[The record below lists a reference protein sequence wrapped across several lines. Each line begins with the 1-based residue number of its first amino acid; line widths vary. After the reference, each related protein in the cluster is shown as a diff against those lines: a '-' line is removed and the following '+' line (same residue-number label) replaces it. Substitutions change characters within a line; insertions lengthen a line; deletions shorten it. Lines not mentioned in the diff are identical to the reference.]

1 MQKVLTAIGSLEL
14 NERLKKIKDF
24 KVFEKDIQYK
34 EAIIDV
40 LKIEKDF
47 DVIIINEDLPG
58 EMKIEQLIK
67 NIKFINSEIKIFFI
81 LKNKDED
88 MEKTLYNENVK
99 KIFYNDEIKFEEFVK
114 EIKDSNISREEI
126 LLKEINDLK
135 KVIVNKD
142 DELSKYKK
150 GIKNNKGDLREIIA
164 NKNNELVKYKK
175 DIKNNKKV
183 IQNKVIIITQLN
195 EKIIEKWLN
204 SKRNVYIFN
213 LYNINKKIKYATKI
227 FIIIDCN
234 FDSIRNI
241 TKILQNMKSRYFVKI
256 KRINFIFIQQG
267 EYQINYKILKN
278 YFKDYNLLGKIK
290 VRNNKYIINK
300 KIKGELN
307 GISIRK

>member
-14 NERLKKIKDF
+14 NERL
-24 KVFEKDIQYK
+24 
-34 EAIIDV
+34 
-40 LKIEKDF
+40 IEKDF